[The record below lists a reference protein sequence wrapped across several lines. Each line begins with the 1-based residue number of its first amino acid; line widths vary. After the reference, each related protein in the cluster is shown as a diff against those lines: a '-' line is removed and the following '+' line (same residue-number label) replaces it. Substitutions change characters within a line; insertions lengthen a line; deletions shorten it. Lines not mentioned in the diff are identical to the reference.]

1 MRNKEI
7 AFKFLKSVFCI
18 NSNISVYLQKPNETI
33 ALFVFFLIF
42 FLSFLN
48 STKLQAQS
56 SDSLIVFEPSRRTV
70 NASNEELLD
79 LTLKLV
85 NKSTNI
91 LSGIININP
100 ENSMNLISK
109 NKTVVS
115 VKAGDSLFVPVKVFI
130 TKKTVSGPSHK
141 IRFIL
146 SDTDNNLILAT
157 ETSVQVSA
165 KRNVNMV
172 SLISSILL
180 EASTDSI
187 RIPIRISNPGNTAQR
202 ITMIN
207 QFPSVF
213 QNESFHAS
221 LEFTIQPTTDTLI
234 TVTKPVT
241 RKMFLSEGFDI
252 TFTGLYSNGDV
263 FGMAYIRV
271 QSGRSDRAYRDPLL
285 DDSYNAN
292 VISISSQG
300 MFSQNQAYL
309 MNGRGN
315 LELASGNLGYSLD
328 YTKWKSTYSPAMMRN
343 TWLSY
348 QTDKVGIMAG
358 NINKNMDIYLNGRG
372 ASISLNDTTNHDSYE
387 FGFIDGNS
395 NLIGNGFNRFLPPGS
410 AGWATYS
417 NVKEDY
423 QLSTSV
429 IYEVNPLQ
437 NTNNA
442 IFGNNFTLTK
452 IKGFR
457 ILANLSAGHS
467 TQMDKVSV
475 IKPSFASGLNI
486 NGTINKI
493 VINSNNYYSSA
504 YYPGMRSGALSFNER
519 VTWLRERSNLWA
531 GFDYNHYAPRT
542 FSSYQL
548 IEPIYSTIRAEIGL
562 SGTLLKKVVTSLA
575 PVYFKESNNAFRFQG
590 SNNAVQS
597 LSYWNI
603 NTSLN
608 YLISNGHYFSLNA
621 ESGIF
626 SSSFDDNSRFH
637 FRSNINYKHGIF
649 NLSSTLQFGTFYIG
663 EAVNNFLRNQESP
676 RIISIIPTV
685 RKSFYRNKLRME
697 AGMAWMNNSYSGN
710 SSFITGRAEYD
721 LLPKTGIYSAVNH
734 NRFNSYQ
741 FSILEVGITQKLSL
755 PKAGAINSD
764 LEVIIYKDMNQNNIF
779 DQGDIRAEGHLLYI
793 NDAAFISDTEGSVKY
808 KKLPLGNY
816 RISIS
821 NVGGWYSS
829 DQYIK
834 LENKKHRIEIP
845 LKKTGTF
852 KGSLVYS
859 SNEFSYEI
867 NQNLRGITVTATDEN
882 NMRFV
887 SKTNMEGQ
895 VILYLPIG
903 KYSISV
909 DESNLPPE
917 VEVEANIPQI
927 ILDAETTQSLT
938 IKLIVKPRKIETKKF
953 VSPNK
958 SPNN

>member
-1 MRNKEI
+1 MKNIII
-7 AFKFLKSVFCI
+7 AYNFLKSIFGL
-18 NSNISVYLQKPNETI
+18 NSNTSIYRQKSNEVISHLG
-33 ALFVFFLIF
+33 FFLLF
-42 FLSFLN
+42 FLPILSSAELH
-48 STKLQAQS
+48 AQT
-56 SDSLIVFEPSRRTV
+56 SDSLIVFEPSKHTV
-70 NASNEELLD
+70 NASNEELID

-85 NKSTNI
+85 NKSTDV
-91 LSGIININP
+91 LSGIISINP
-100 ENSMNLISK
+100 ESSMNLVSK
-109 NKTVVS
+109 NKTTIS
-115 VKAGDSLFVPVKVFI
+115 VKPGDSLFVPVKVFI
-130 TKKTVSGPSHK
+130 TKRTVSGPSHM

-146 SDTDNNLILAT
+146 SDLNNNLIVAT
-157 ETSVQVSA
+157 ETNVQVTA

-180 EASTDSI
+180 EASTDSL
-187 RIPIRISNPGNTAQR
+187 RIPIRISNPGNTAQKV
-202 ITMIN
+202 TMIN

-213 QNESFHAS
+213 QNESFHNT
-221 LEFTIQPTTDTLI
+221 LEFTIQPTADTLI

-252 TFTGLYSNGDV
+252 TFTGLYANGDV

-300 MFSQNQAYL
+300 MFSQNEAYL

-315 LELASGNLGYSLD
+315 LELNSGNLGYSLD
-328 YTKWKSTYSPAMMRN
+328 YTKWKSSYSPSMMRN

-348 QTDKVGIMAG
+348 QSDKVGIMAG
-358 NINKNMDIYLNGRG
+358 NINKNMDINLNGRG
-372 ASISLNDTTNHDSYE
+372 ASIFVNDTTNNDTYE
-387 FGFIDGNS
+387 VGFIDGNS
-395 NLIGNGFNRFLPPGS
+395 NLIGSGFNRFLPPGS

-423 QLSTSV
+423 LLSTSI

-437 NTNNA
+437 NSKNA
-442 IFGNNFTLTK
+442 IVGNNFTLTK
-452 IKGFR
+452 LKGFR
-457 ILANLSAGHS
+457 VLANLSAGHT
-467 TQMDKVSV
+467 TQLDKVSV

-486 NGTINKI
+486 NGTINKL

-519 VTWLRERSNLWA
+519 ITFLRERSNIWG

-548 IEPIYSTIRAEIGL
+548 LNPVYSTLRAEIGM
-562 SGTLLKKVVTSLA
+562 SGTILKKVVASIT
-575 PVYFKESNNAFRFQG
+575 PVYFKESNNAFQFKG

-597 LSYWNI
+597 LEYWNI
-603 NTSLN
+603 NSSLN
-608 YLISNGHYFSLNA
+608 YLIGNGHYFSMNTETGLY
-621 ESGIF
+621 
-626 SSSFDDNSRFH
+626 SSTFDDKNRLH
-637 FRSNINYKHGIF
+637 FRSNINYKNGIF

-663 EAVNNFLRNQESP
+663 EAVNNFLRNEESP
-676 RIISIIPTV
+676 RIISVIPTV

-710 SSFITGRAEYD
+710 STFLTGRAEYD

-741 FSILEVGITQKLSL
+741 YSILEFGITQKLSL
-755 PKAGAINSD
+755 PKVGATNSD
-764 LEVIIYKDMNQNNIF
+764 LEVIIYKDMNQNNVF

-793 NDAAFISDTEGSVKY
+793 NEAAFISDTEGSVKY
-808 KKLPLGNY
+808 KKLPLGDY

-821 NVGGWYSS
+821 NVGGWYAA
-829 DQYIK
+829 DQNIK
-834 LENKKHRIEIP
+834 LEKKKHRIEIP
-845 LKKTGTF
+845 LKKTGAI
-852 KGSLVYS
+852 KANLVYS
-859 SNEFSYEI
+859 FNDFSYEI
-867 NQNLRGITVTATDEN
+867 NQNLRGITVVATDEY
-882 NMRFV
+882 NMRYV
-887 SKTNMEGQ
+887 SKSNMEGQ

-917 VEVEANIPQI
+917 VEVEKNISPVVVGP
-927 ILDAETTQSLT
+927 ETIQNVT

-958 SPNN
+958 SPNK